1 MTIQIAIVGFGR
13 IGRNIFRILHAQDE
27 IQVVAIADIA
37 EPKTMEYLLRYDT
50 VHGRFPDPVSA
61 KGDYFYVKGRQIR
74 YLTAREPGEVN
85 WKELGADIVVEATAK
100 YRTKAWLQKHLTAG
114 AKRVVLTAPATDE
127 VDAVIVRGV
136 NDHML
141 KPSHRL
147 ISTSSV
153 TTNCVTPIL
162 KILNDA
168 FGVDRAF
175 MTTVHA
181 YTNDQRLADVPHT
194 DLRRSRAAAENIIP
208 TETYAPKTIARILPE
223 LAGKLDGMAMNV
235 PVPDGSMVDLVT
247 ETSRPVTVEAVNE
260 VVRSAA
266 GSRYKGIVDYV
277 DDPIVSSDVIGDPH
291 SAIFD
296 SLSTS
301 VMGDRMVKT
310 LAWYD
315 NGWGYACRVVEVIRR
330 LASFEGALS

>member
-1 MTIQIAIVGFGR
+1 MGFGR
-13 IGRNIFRILHAQDE
+13 IGRNIFRILHSMDD
-27 IQVVAIADIA
+27 IQVVAISDIGD
-37 EPKTMEYLLRYDT
+37 PKTMEYLLRYDT
-50 VHGRFPDPVSA
+50 VHGRFPDPVFA
-61 KGDYFYVKGRQIR
+61 KGDYFYVKGQQIR
-74 YLTAREPGEVN
+74 YLNGREPGEVN
-85 WKELGADIVVEATAK
+85 WKEVGADIVVEATAK
-100 YRTKAWLQKHLTAG
+100 YRTRAFLQKHLDAG
-114 AKRVVLTAPATDE
+114 AKRVVLTAPAQDE

-168 FGVDRAF
+168 FGVERAF
-175 MTTVHA
+175 MTTIHA

-208 TETYAPKTIARILPE
+208 TETFAPKTIARILPE

-235 PVPDGSMVDLVT
+235 PVPDGSIVDLVT
-247 ETSRPVTVEAVNE
+247 ETTKSVSIESVNE

-266 GSRYKGIVDYV
+266 GGQYKGIVDWV

-296 SLSTS
+296 SLSTNI
-301 VMGDRMVKT
+301 MGDRMLKT
-310 LAWYD
+310 LTWYD
-315 NGWGYACRVVEVIRR
+315 NGWGYAHRVVEIIRR
-330 LASFEGALS
+330 LSAFEGGAS

>member
-1 MTIQIAIVGFGR
+1 MGFGR
-13 IGRNIFRILHAQDE
+13 IGRNIFRILHSQDE
-27 IQVVAIADIA
+27 IQVVAISDIA

-50 VHGRFPDPVSA
+50 VHGRFPDPVFA

-74 YLTAREPGEVN
+74 YLTGREPGEVN

-100 YRTKAWLQKHLTAG
+100 YRTKAWLTKHLEAG

-136 NDHML
+136 NDQML

-162 KILNDA
+162 KILNNA

-175 MTTVHA
+175 MTTIHA

-208 TETYAPKTIARILPE
+208 TETYAPKTIARLLPE
-223 LAGKLDGMAMNV
+223 LAGKLDGIAMNV
-235 PVPDGSMVDLVT
+235 PVPDGSNVDLVT
-247 ETSRPVTVEAVNE
+247 ETSRPVTIESVNE

-266 GSRYKGIVDYV
+266 GSQYKGIVDYV

-296 SLSTS
+296 SLSTN

-310 LAWYD
+310 ITWYD
-315 NGWGYACRVVEVIRR
+315 NGWGYAHRVVEVIRR
-330 LASFEGALS
+330 LASFDGAQS